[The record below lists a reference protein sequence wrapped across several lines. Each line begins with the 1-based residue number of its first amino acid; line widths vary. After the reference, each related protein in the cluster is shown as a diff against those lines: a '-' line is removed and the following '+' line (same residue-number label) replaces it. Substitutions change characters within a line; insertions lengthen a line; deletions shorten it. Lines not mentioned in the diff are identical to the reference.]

1 MIDCGLNKIPE
12 GHILK
17 RWTRNARDYQYP
29 DDVCTIA
36 GEQLGQSLLFA
47 NALDVVKSTVKNPK
61 AGEILTRHL
70 NIARK
75 EIEVLE
81 TTNEAN
87 NSLSDGNG
95 TAGYVSASGTET
107 GNGNL
112 EDYDSGGIQVVTNKY
127 GASGSSAYMSDA
139 DINRIKAPFV
149 PKENGRKREKRFK
162 PVFERKRKSRKR
174 YTAKPMIS
182 EDSHEEGYLENL
194 CIANDME
201 KSERVTKTG
210 KKKRNKSK

>member
-1 MIDCGLNKIPE
+1 MKVS
-12 GHILK
+12 
-17 RWTRNARDYQYP
+17 T
-29 DDVCTIA
+29 TA

-47 NALDVVKSTVKNPK
+47 NALDVVKSTVKSPK

-75 EIEVLE
+75 EVEGLE
-81 TTNEAN
+81 TTNEPN

-107 GNGNL
+107 GNENL
-112 EDYDSGGIQVVTNKY
+112 EDYDSDGLQVVPNKY

-139 DINRIKAPFV
+139 DVNRIKAPFV
-149 PKENGRKREKRFK
+149 PKENGWKRENRYK

-182 EDSHEEGYLENL
+182 EDTNEEAYLENVN
-194 CIANDME
+194 IANVVE
-201 KSERVTKTG
+201 KSERVTKTAT
-210 KKKRNKSK
+210 KKCKNK